1 MTTQLV
7 DLVAATRAMA
17 DAQQARHSGAS
28 AAQAELQHMLAQWGQ
43 AQTAVRQSLDGIR
56 QAVLD
61 SAPPQQPARQAH
73 PQPLDLAVQQ
83 LGQLVLQSLQPVVEH
98 LDQSRRQQLG
108 LHRVLL
114 QVAAR
119 LQEQIDQQRAGRLPV
134 QPTLQADDI
143 DKAFDRMQDPRPPA

>member
-1 MTTQLV
+1 M
-7 DLVAATRAMA
+7 
-17 DAQQARHSGAS
+17 
-28 AAQAELQHMLAQWGQ
+28 
-43 AQTAVRQSLDGIR
+43 RQSLDGIR
-56 QAVLD
+56 QAVLN
-61 SAPPQQPARQAH
+61 SASQQQPARQAH

>member
-1 MTTQLV
+1 MGTGPLAMHLHNGCMLLT
-7 DLVAATRAMA
+7 DLHHAHASLQDNGVATLTFRNAGSLNILSSPVLE
-17 DAQQARHSGAS
+17 DL
-28 AAQAELQHMLAQWGQ
+28 AQALDTLAQDS
-43 AQTAVRQSLDGIR
+43 RIR
-56 QAVLD
+56 V
-61 SAPPQQPARQAH
+61 
-73 PQPLDLAVQQ
+73 
-83 LGQLVLQSLQPVVEH
+83 LVLQSLQPVVEH